1 MSLFTA
7 ATNDQAYLK
16 AGLFGQQASGKTYT
30 ASLMAIGLHAHL
42 KQCGLPEGDN
52 TVLFADTETG
62 AAWVR
67 PMFEE
72 AGVKLEVAKTRAFS
86 HLVPMIQE
94 AETLKSILLID
105 SLTHFWQ
112 ELLATYLKAKR
123 RDRLVFSDWNW
134 LKGPRGNGAFS
145 EAYINASA
153 HIIWCA
159 RAGFSYS
166 YFENEAGQKELET
179 TGVKAKAET
188 ESGYEPSLL
197 IYMSQHQTFDPTKP
211 HEASMAHYATVL
223 KDRANQMDGKVVK
236 NPKFEDFLPHIE
248 YLALGGKQVG
258 TTGQD
263 SSLIIPPDAGSGR
276 LRQEQR
282 DIALD
287 EIKELL
293 SKHHPGMSA
302 EAKRTKCDLLEK
314 HLDTRSWARI
324 QSYDLQPLQA
334 AREQLWQELEGHG
347 YDWQPPVTEE
357 ENPF

>member
-1 MSLFTA
+1 MGLFTA

-30 ASLMAIGLHAHL
+30 ASLMAIGLHVYL
-42 KQCGLPEGDN
+42 KEAGFPEGDN
-52 TVLFADTETG
+52 PVLFADTETG
-62 AAWVR
+62 ASWVQ
-67 PMFEE
+67 PLFKD
-72 AGVKLEVAKTRAFS
+72 AGVELQVSHTRAFS
-86 HLVPMIQE
+86 HLVPMINE
-94 AETLKSILLID
+94 AEGLKSILLID
-105 SLTHFWQ
+105 SLTHYWQ
-112 ELLATYLKAKR
+112 ELLATYLKTKR

-159 RAGFSYS
+159 RAGFSYN

-197 IYMSQHQTFDPTKP
+197 IYMSQHQTFDPAHP
-211 HEASMAHYATVL
+211 ESASMNHYGTVL
-223 KDRANQMDGKVVK
+223 KDRANKLDGKVIK
-236 NPKFEDFLPHIE
+236 NPKFEDFMPHIDS
-248 YLALGGKQVG
+248 LNLGGEQVG
-258 TTGQD
+258 TTDDD
-263 SSLIIPPDAGSGR
+263 SSHLIPEDAGSGH

-302 EAKRTKCDLLEK
+302 EAKRTKGDLLEK
-314 HLDTRSWARI
+314 HLDSRSWTRI

-334 AREQLWQELEGHG
+334 AREQLWQDLEGHG
-347 YDWQPPVTEE
+347 YDWQPPVTEK